1 MKKITLLIVSM
12 LMVTLLAMAQ
22 IKLIVYKT
30 DGSTIELSATEVDS
44 IGFKGNNEQ
53 PENPDKPY
61 IPNANGH
68 EYVDL
73 GLPSGTLWATMNV
86 GATSAVDY
94 GYYFC
99 WGETTPRTTTYKIS
113 DYKLYE
119 GESFDINDSDI
130 SIFIEG
136 IKKYS
141 EKDKKTVLEY
151 EDDAAR
157 ANWGGDWRM
166 PTLKELEELV
176 MNCIIDKIQKNGKEY
191 YRFTSIK
198 NNQSIILPMS
208 GFYECDL
215 QHGIGVEGLYWSSEI
230 YDDSEW
236 NGYYS
241 YVYSSSMQMGEGTPE
256 EYILGEGDG
265 MPMPRV
271 FAQSVRAVLPS
282 KKVHTITFNANGGRG
297 NMSSVDANYAELFTI
312 PTNRFTHTQQDFVCW
327 NTKADGS
334 GKTYMETDKFSVSSD
349 ITLYAQWYETY
360 TLKFDANGG
369 GGYMEDIKVKEK
381 EPFKLPKNEFYSYY
395 DYEFAGWNTKPDG
408 GGTSYTDGQEI
419 FISSN
424 MILYAQWKEIGSDN
438 EEGELPETL
447 PQITVPGDGY
457 VTIAIYVP
465 SNTCNGVI
473 LVGTGL
479 GEGGTDDWAPEEKNN
494 PFTELEG
501 EDRWYT
507 ITVPYSDDLGV
518 KAIAL
523 TPEGEAYWNNQWGMN
538 SFDLYTENVVIL
550 QGQGYFELENGGE
563 PKLTELLDGSVVYI
577 GIKEWKSAPCV
588 ERNKAGEA
596 TFTLTAVAPLPEGSV
611 VGIVGN
617 LSLEQNWNIESP
629 IIMTQNGNTYTAT
642 CTVGDAC
649 EYKYFYSLDGGVTWS
664 WDYRE
669 EIYNNRE
676 MPLDLNAV
684 DTVEE
689 WIGIPAEE

>member
-1 MKKITLLIVSM
+1 MKKFTLLIVSM

-22 IKLIVYKT
+22 IKFIVYKA
-30 DGSTIELSATEVDS
+30 DGSTIELLATEVDS
-44 IGFKGNNEQ
+44 IGFEGNNEQ

-99 WGETTPRTTTYKIS
+99 WGETTPRTTEYKVS

-119 GESFDINDSDI
+119 GQSLDINNDSHF
-130 SIFIEG
+130 SIFVEG

-191 YRFTSIK
+191 YRFTSIE

-208 GFYECDL
+208 GAYFCDS
-215 QHGIGVEGLYWSSEI
+215 QDGIGEEGLYWSSEI
-230 YDDSEW
+230 YDDSEL
-236 NGYYS
+236 NGYLS
-241 YVYSSSMQMGEGTPE
+241 YVFSSSMQMGEGTPE
-256 EYILGEGDG
+256 EYILGYRDG

-271 FAQSVRAVLPS
+271 YAQSVRAVLPS

-297 NMSSVDANYAELFTI
+297 NMSSVDADYAELFTI
-312 PTNRFTHTQQDFVCW
+312 PTNRFTHAEQDFVCW

-369 GGYMEDIKVKEK
+369 TGNMEDIEVKENSK
-381 EPFKLPKNEFYSYY
+381 VKLPKNEFYSWY
-395 DYEFAGWNTKPDG
+395 DYEFAGWNTKADG
-408 GGTSYTDGQEI
+408 SGISYADEQEI

-424 MILYAQWKEIGSDN
+424 MTLYAQWKEIGNNNDGDIPEIEN
-438 EEGELPETL
+438 PDEDYTTLLFQIENATCEDFELYLMGIDTVWVDTPEMKFERVPNTTSWF
-447 PQITVPGDGY
+447 QVTVPALDETQTNFKIRANGSWTYESKQGYEFLDDAAEYVADGADGGNINNLMMLQNAGGKVLAFKVIDFISPCAETVSYTVTLKTNYCGPIGTDVAIVGGFPASDWTPIPMEKINNTTY
-457 VTIAIYVP
+457 VYTIEDATP
-465 SNTCNGVI
+465 GMQFKFDST
-473 LVGTGL
+473 
-479 GEGGTDDWAPEEKNN
+479 EGGWTNEIWEYKAEKYK
-494 PFTELEG
+494 
-501 EDRWYT
+501 WYR
-507 ITVPYSDDLGV
+507 LG
-518 KAIAL
+518 
-523 TPEGEAYWNNQWGMN
+523 N
-538 SFDLYTENVVIL
+538 
-550 QGQGYFELENGGE
+550 
-563 PKLTELLDGSVVYI
+563 
-577 GIKEWKSAPCV
+577 
-588 ERNKAGEA
+588 
-596 TFTLTAVAPLPEGSV
+596 FTLGDETEINIDLTDSDWYEWYNCLPTE
-611 VGIVGN
+611 
-617 LSLEQNWNIESP
+617 
-629 IIMTQNGNTYTAT
+629 
-642 CTVGDAC
+642 
-649 EYKYFYSLDGGVTWS
+649 
-664 WDYRE
+664 
-669 EIYNNRE
+669 
-676 MPLDLNAV
+676 
-684 DTVEE
+684 
-689 WIGIPAEE
+689 

>member
-1 MKKITLLIVSM
+1 MKKFTLLIVSM

-22 IKLIVYKT
+22 IKFIVYKA
-30 DGSTIELSATEVDS
+30 DGSTIELLATEVDS
-44 IGFKGNNEQ
+44 IGFEGNNEQ

-99 WGETTPRTTTYKIS
+99 WGETTPRTTTYKVS

-119 GESFDINDSDI
+119 GESLDLNNDFDIDI
-130 SIFIEG
+130 LVEG

-176 MNCIIDKIQKNGKEY
+176 MNCIIDNIQKNGKEY

-208 GFYECDL
+208 GAYFCDS
-215 QHGIGVEGLYWSSEI
+215 QDGIGEEGLYWSSEI
-230 YDDSEW
+230 YDDSEL
-236 NGYYS
+236 NGYLS
-241 YVYSSSMQMGEGTPE
+241 YVFSSSMQMGEGTPE

-271 FAQSVRAVLPS
+271 YAQSVRAVLPS

-297 NMSSVDANYAELFTI
+297 NMTSVDANYAELFTI
-312 PTNRFTHTQQDFVCW
+312 PTNRFTHAEQDFVCW

-360 TLKFDANGG
+360 TLKFDINGG
-369 GGYMEDIKVKEK
+369 TYGNMKDIEVKEDSK
-381 EPFKLPKNEFYSYY
+381 EQWVKLPKNEFSHWYS
-395 DYEFAGWNTKPDG
+395 DEYEFAGWNTKADG
-408 GGTSYTDGQEI
+408 SGISYADEQEI

-424 MILYAQWKEIGSDN
+424 MTLYAQWK
-438 EEGELPETL
+438 
-447 PQITVPGDGY
+447 
-457 VTIAIYVP
+457 
-465 SNTCNGVI
+465 
-473 LVGTGL
+473 
-479 GEGGTDDWAPEEKNN
+479 
-494 PFTELEG
+494 
-501 EDRWYT
+501 
-507 ITVPYSDDLGV
+507 
-518 KAIAL
+518 
-523 TPEGEAYWNNQWGMN
+523 
-538 SFDLYTENVVIL
+538 
-550 QGQGYFELENGGE
+550 
-563 PKLTELLDGSVVYI
+563 
-577 GIKEWKSAPCV
+577 
-588 ERNKAGEA
+588 
-596 TFTLTAVAPLPEGSV
+596 
-611 VGIVGN
+611 
-617 LSLEQNWNIESP
+617 
-629 IIMTQNGNTYTAT
+629 
-642 CTVGDAC
+642 
-649 EYKYFYSLDGGVTWS
+649 
-664 WDYRE
+664 
-669 EIYNNRE
+669 
-676 MPLDLNAV
+676 
-684 DTVEE
+684 
-689 WIGIPAEE
+689 

>member
-22 IKLIVYKT
+22 IKFIVYKA
-30 DGSTIELSATEVDS
+30 DGSTIELLATEVDS
-44 IGFKGNNEQ
+44 IGFEGNNEQ

-99 WGETTPRTTTYKIS
+99 WGETTPRTTTYKVS

-119 GESFDINDSDI
+119 GESLDCNHFDIDI
-130 SIFIEG
+130 FAEG

-151 EDDAAR
+151 EDDAAH

-176 MNCIIDKIQKNGKEY
+176 MNCIIDYIQKNGKEY
-191 YRFTSIK
+191 CRFTSIK

-208 GFYECDL
+208 GAYFCDS
-215 QHGIGVEGLYWSSEI
+215 QDGIDEIGLYCSSET
-230 YDDSEW
+230 Y
-236 NGYYS
+236 YYS
-241 YVYSSSMQMGEGTPE
+241 ELYNSSMYIGEGTE

-265 MPMPRV
+265 FPSLR
-271 FAQSVRAVLPS
+271 FYAQSVRAVLPS

-297 NMSSVDANYAELFTI
+297 NMSSVDADYAELFTI
-312 PTNRFTHTQQDFVCW
+312 PTNRFTHAEQDFVCW
-327 NTKADGS
+327 NTEADGS
-334 GKTYMETDKFSVSSD
+334 GKTYMDTDKFSVSSD

-360 TLKFDANGG
+360 TLKFDGNGG
-369 GGYMEDIKVKEK
+369 NGYMEDIEVKENSK
-381 EPFKLPKNEFYSYY
+381 EQWMKLPKNEFYSWY

-408 GGTSYTDGQEI
+408 SGISYADGQEI

-424 MILYAQWKEIGSDN
+424 MTLYAQWKEIGSDN

-447 PQITVPGDGY
+447 PQIMVPGDGY

-473 LVGTGL
+473 LVGAGL

-538 SFDLYTENVVIL
+538 SIYDLYENVVIL
-550 QGQGYFELENGGE
+550 QGQGYFYLENGGE

-617 LSLEQNWNIESP
+617 LSSEQNWNIESP

-642 CTVGDAC
+642 CIVGDAC
-649 EYKYFYSLDGGVTWS
+649 EYKYVYSLDGGVTWR
-664 WDYRE
+664 WDYIE